1 MSDNPQQP
9 NNGQS
14 QPMPPNYSP
23 QSGSQQPQAQQPQ
36 QGSQPQQNGQAQYGS
51 QPQNPQQGSQ
61 PGFGS
66 QQPHAGHGS
75 PQQNPAY
82 GSQPGYGSQQPF
94 GAPQGQPQA
103 GYGFQGA
110 SSAQSAAAGVPM
122 GAELPDAAY
131 GPNSLG
137 FWNADQSERTTALWS
152 HLAHAATYVVGVGWI
167 VTLILFIINKDKS
180 PFLRHHGAQSLNL
193 LIIGVIA
200 GFGIGLIGGILTIVG
215 IGFLI
220 LLLLPVLSIYM
231 IVIEIIAGMAANR
244 GEGYRIPMT
253 PNWIK

>member
-9 NNGQS
+9 SNGQS

-23 QSGSQQPQAQQPQ
+23 QSGSQQPYTQQPP
-36 QGSQPQQNGQAQYGS
+36 QGSQPQQSGPAQYGS
-51 QPQNPQQGSQ
+51 QPPNPQQ
-61 PGFGS
+61 
-66 QQPHAGHGS
+66 
-75 PQQNPAY
+75 
-82 GSQPGYGSQQPF
+82 GSQPGYGSQQPY

-131 GPNSLG
+131 GPNTLG

>member
-14 QPMPPNYSP
+14 RPMPPNYSP
-23 QSGSQQPQAQQPQ
+23 QSGPQQPHTQQPQ
-36 QGSQPQQNGQAQYGS
+36 QGSQPQYGSQPPNPAYGS
-51 QPQNPQQGSQ
+51 QPQNPQQGH
-61 PGFGS
+61 PGYGS
-66 QQPHAGHGS
+66 QQ
-75 PQQNPAY
+75 AY
-82 GSQPGYGSQQPF
+82 GSQPGYGPQQPYD
-94 GAPQGQPQA
+94 APQGQPQA

-110 SSAQSAAAGVPM
+110 SSAHSPAAGVPM
-122 GAELPDAAY
+122 GSELPDAAY
-131 GPNSLG
+131 GPSSVG
-137 FWNADQSERTTALWS
+137 FWNADQTERTTALWS
-152 HLAHAATYVVGVGWI
+152 HLAHAATYVIGLGWI

-200 GFGIGLIGGILTIVG
+200 GFGIGLIGGVLSIVG
-215 IGFLI
+215 IGLLI

-231 IVIEIIAGMAANR
+231 IVIEIIAGLAANR

>member
-1 MSDNPQQP
+1 MSENPQQP

-36 QGSQPQQNGQAQYGS
+36 QNGQAQYGS

-61 PGFGS
+61 PGF
-66 QQPHAGHGS
+66 
-75 PQQNPAY
+75 
-82 GSQPGYGSQQPF
+82 GSQQPF

-110 SSAQSAAAGVPM
+110 SSAQSAAAGVPV